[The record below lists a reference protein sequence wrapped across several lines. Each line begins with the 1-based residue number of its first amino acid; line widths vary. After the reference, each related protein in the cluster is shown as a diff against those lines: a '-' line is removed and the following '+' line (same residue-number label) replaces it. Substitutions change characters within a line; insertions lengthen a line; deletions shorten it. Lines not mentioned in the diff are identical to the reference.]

1 MCARLS
7 SHTRLGGYPAFL
19 TTLFD
24 LAGTFSEQEVIDA
37 LPASLGVVCIVG
49 SASLP
54 ATVQVAFG
62 AQLGEAEPED
72 VLEGD
77 PHTLHDFVRVDV
89 CLVLFLFVRFVWSM

>member
-1 MCARLS
+1 M
-7 SHTRLGGYPAFL
+7 
-19 TTLFD
+19 FD
-24 LAGTFSEQEVIDA
+24 LERHFSEQEVADA
-37 LPASLGVVCIVG
+37 LPASLRVAGVVG

-54 ATVQVAFG
+54 AAVQVAFG